1 MEIKD
6 AKLMGGIG
14 SILALLS
21 FIPKAGWIISLV
33 GFILVIIAI
42 KKITDATNRDD
53 VFNDYLKGAIINI
66 VGSIIISLAGGGLA
80 IMAIVRRPGG
90 VPIVPI
96 GVIVAF
102 VIAWVVM
109 IVGTYFMKKGLVGL
123 SEVTGEK
130 NFATA
135 GNLFFWG
142 AVLLIIVIGG
152 IVSLVGYIFQ
162 IIAFFS
168 LPDTI

>member
-80 IMAIVRRPGG
+80 IMAIMRRHGG
-90 VPIVPI
+90 VAI

-142 AVLLIIVIGG
+142 AVLLIIAVGG

>member
-1 MEIKD
+1 MDIKD

-66 VGSIIISLAGGGLA
+66 VGSIIIAFVGGAFVLMA
-80 IMAIVRRPGG
+80 IMRRHGG
-90 VPIVPI
+90 VAI

-102 VIAWVVM
+102 VIAWIVM

-142 AVLLIIVIGG
+142 AILLIIAVGG
-152 IVSLVGYIFQ
+152 IVSLVGSIFQ

>member
-33 GFILVIIAI
+33 GFILVIVAI

-80 IMAIVRRPGG
+80 IMAIMRRHGG
-90 VPIVPI
+90 VAI

-102 VIAWVVM
+102 VIAWIVM

-142 AVLLIIVIGG
+142 AILLIIAVGG
-152 IVSLVGYIFQ
+152 IVSLVGSIFQ

>member
-14 SILALLS
+14 SILALFS
-21 FIPKAGWIISLV
+21 FIPKVGWILSLV
-33 GFILVIIAI
+33 GLILVIIAI
-42 KKITDATNRDD
+42 KKLADATSRSD

-66 VGSIIISLAGGGLA
+66 VGTIVISFAGGAFLIA
-80 IMAIVRRPGG
+80 TLMRRHTGG
-90 VPIVPI
+90 
-96 GVIVAF
+96 F
-102 VIAWVVM
+102 VFGTVLIFIIAWIVM

-142 AVLLIIVIGG
+142 AILLIIVVGA
-152 IVSLVGYIFQ
+152 IVSFIGSIFQ

>member
-42 KKITDATNRDD
+42 KKISDATNRDD

-66 VGSIIISLAGGGLA
+66 VGSIIIAFVGGAFVTMA
-80 IMAIVRRPGG
+80 IMRRHGG
-90 VPIVPI
+90 VAI
-96 GVIVAF
+96 GVIVAL
-102 VIAWVVM
+102 VIAWIVM

-123 SEVTGEK
+123 SEATGEK

-142 AVLLIIVIGG
+142 AVLLIIAVGG

>member
-1 MEIKD
+1 MDIKD

-42 KKITDATNRDD
+42 KKLTDATNRDD

-66 VGSIIISLAGGGLA
+66 VGSIIIAFVGGA
-80 IMAIVRRPGG
+80 FVIMAIMRRHAG
-90 VPIVPI
+90 VPNFGAIVI
-96 GVIVAF
+96 F
-102 VIAWVVM
+102 LLIASIVM
-109 IVGTYFMKKGLVGL
+109 IIGTYFMKKGLFGL
-123 SEVTGEK
+123 SEATGEK

-135 GNLFFWG
+135 GNLLFWG
-142 AVLLIIVIGG
+142 AILLIIVIGG
-152 IVSLVGYIFQ
+152 IVSLIGYIFQ

>member
-33 GFILVIIAI
+33 GFILVIVAI

-80 IMAIVRRPGG
+80 IMAIMRRHGG
-90 VPIVPI
+90 VAI

-142 AVLLIIVIGG
+142 AVLLIIAVGG

>member
-80 IMAIVRRPGG
+80 IMAIMRRHGG
-90 VPIVPI
+90 VAI

-142 AVLLIIVIGG
+142 AVLLIIAIGG

>member
-33 GFILVIIAI
+33 GFILVIVAI

-80 IMAIVRRPGG
+80 MMAIMRRHGG
-90 VPIVPI
+90 VSI
-96 GVIVAF
+96 GIIVAL

-142 AVLLIIVIGG
+142 AVLLIIAVGG

>member
-33 GFILVIIAI
+33 GFILVIVAI

-80 IMAIVRRPGG
+80 IMAIMRRHGG
-90 VPIVPI
+90 VAI

-142 AVLLIIVIGG
+142 AVLLIIAIGG